1 MATAPVSRRLRCADE
16 RSISAGGAVASVT
29 LARVARSQSMRLPAP
44 ILDRSGALLAGAV
57 ALAAGLLLAPA
68 ATAAFV
74 PAPGVRAK
82 SIRAPH
88 CTLNGAKTIAANRH
102 VRVFRARGEVFGCR
116 RTANRA
122 YAIGH
127 GGAECQ
133 NSDLIDSA
141 VVAGNVVAL
150 NVRTCSLTNSS
161 SSVHLVNLRDG
172 RGRFASAP
180 LSTPGSES
188 GYDAIRGMAVTA
200 AGRLAWIGVRVAR
213 GVIVAAEVR
222 RRRPEF
228 SDRSVVLDSG
238 TGIDPR
244 SLRRAGSRVRWRHDG
259 AARSAAM

>member
-1 MATAPVSRRLRCADE
+1 MRLLAPTLHRPRARL
-16 RSISAGGAVASVT
+16 AVA
-29 LARVARSQSMRLPAP
+29 
-44 ILDRSGALLAGAV
+44 GATIV
-57 ALAAGLLLAPA
+57 AGLLLAPA
-68 ATAAFV
+68 AQADFV
-74 PAPGVRAK
+74 PEPGKRA
-82 SIRAPH
+82 SSVRAPH
-88 CTLNGAKTIAANRH
+88 CTMNGAKTIAANRH

-116 RTANRA
+116 RSANRA
-122 YAIGH
+122 YGIGH

-141 VVAGNVVAL
+141 VVAGNFVAL

-180 LSTPGSES
+180 LSTPGPES

-213 GVIVAAEVR
+213 GAIVAAEVR
-222 RRRPEF
+222 RRRPDF
-228 SDRSVVLDSG
+228 SDQSVVLDSG

-244 SLRRAGSRVRWRHDG
+244 SLRRAGSMLRWRHAG
-259 AARSAAM
+259 VARSAAM